1 MSETTSLGLLIW
13 AFTAGIILGTFFFG
27 GLWLTVRKGISSTQT
42 AFCLLGSKLLRMGGT
57 IAGFYFVGAG
67 NWQRMLVCLIG
78 FVIARTAVFHLIGQ
92 PRGSHES

>member
-13 AFTAGIILGTFFFG
+13 AFTAGIILGAFFFG

-42 AFCLLGSKLLRMGGT
+42 ALWLLSSKMLRTGGT

-67 NWQRMLVCLIG
+67 SWQRMLVCLIG
-78 FVIARTAVFHLIGQ
+78 FVIARTAVFHLTRV